1 MGIEQARKEGHLI
14 DKDNMPSLNKLRYI
28 VDTSQV
34 LESWKDLDRI
44 KGNWEE
50 NESKIHP

>member
-1 MGIEQARKEGHLI
+1 MTRFRIELLWRNSK
-14 DKDNMPSLNKLRYI
+14 LNKLRYI